1 MAAAPGTKSYIP
13 EKCMMQRSSLP
24 ISKPRLRIYQTGAR
38 QGMAT
43 VQLSPRVVADLE
55 GILKFIANRDPVLA
69 AITNVREAVQILA
82 RHPLV
87 DARRRELIHLEA
99 ELPSDPA
106 RK

>member
-1 MAAAPGTKSYIP
+1 
-13 EKCMMQRSSLP
+13 
-24 ISKPRLRIYQTGAR
+24 
-38 QGMAT
+38 MAT

-87 DARRRELIHLEA
+87 DARHREHWGRTPYVAWYGRFEELRRHWCSEPVSLSGSLDRAPEIDA
-99 ELPSDPA
+99 P
-106 RK
+106 